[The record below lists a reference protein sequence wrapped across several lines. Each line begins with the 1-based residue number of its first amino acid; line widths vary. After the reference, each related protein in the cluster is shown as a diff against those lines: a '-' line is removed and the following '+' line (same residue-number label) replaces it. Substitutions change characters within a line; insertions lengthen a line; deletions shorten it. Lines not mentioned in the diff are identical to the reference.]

1 MEFVFI
7 AVALWLIGYILYST
21 FRHEK
26 SREIELNYHIMQ
38 AKRILKSK
46 DLQDKRQW
54 FIDRFKEAE
63 SHILTAQSFCKKPF
77 EYNSIADIR
86 KELNNIKKKYLN
98 WYKINTY

>member
-1 MEFVFI
+1 MEIVFI
-7 AVALWLIGYILYST
+7 AVAIWLFGDTLNSSL
-21 FRHEK
+21 RHEK

-38 AKRILKSK
+38 AKRILNSN

-86 KELNNIKKKYLN
+86 KELNNIKKKYSN
-98 WYKINTY
+98 